1 MIHGLFRCE
10 LGNRRHDSIRIAGQH
25 DHIIRVTSHSIEYG
39 IFNMGDG
46 VTGSCIFREATIIEV
61 EAACIRI
68 QNHVFKQG
76 TKPPGA
82 LMDFGL
88 RFLGQ
93 ANHFGVT
100 PAFKVKD
107 APIAPSVFVIPYQLA
122 CRVGGQGGFPGSG
135 KTKKYC

>member
-1 MIHGLFRCE
+1 
-10 LGNRRHDSIRIAGQH
+10 
-25 DHIIRVTSHSIEYG
+25 
-39 IFNMGDG
+39 MGDG